1 MYLNTCSPCSVLA
14 VPQHQGFKLH
24 SAPQST
30 SHVIPA
36 LRSGPSFTPRLT
48 PLVQMNVPPEA
59 KLGQH
64 RCARGQ
70 GTRDGFGTLIPDLV
84 VVRIRVVNNR
94 RARIATVGVRDKVG
108 PQCVTEPSTHLLG
121 NVRECRLQ
129 PAPALLCALACHLG
143 QFDRVGGTHTGD
155 GVVRT
160 QAMSQHP
167 RAAGVL
173 WLREPAVTARSR
185 VRAWRWRRT
194 PPALSLS
201 RLDIAAAAVQW
212 LWAPASQ
219 LKASPGLATARRVTR
234 KAPLVSSLRLCVD
247 MSCDLERPL

>member
-1 MYLNTCSPCSVLA
+1 M
-14 VPQHQGFKLH
+14 
-24 SAPQST
+24 
-30 SHVIPA
+30 
-36 LRSGPSFTPRLT
+36 
-48 PLVQMNVPPEA
+48 
-59 KLGQH
+59 
-64 RCARGQ
+64 
-70 GTRDGFGTLIPDLV
+70 
-84 VVRIRVVNNR
+84 
-94 RARIATVGVRDKVG
+94 
-108 PQCVTEPSTHLLG
+108 TEPSTHLLG

-212 LWAPASQ
+212 LWAPAVTAQSE
-219 LKASPGLATARRVTR
+219 SGLGNGSEGDSKGALGVVI
-234 KAPLVSSLRLCVD
+234 LIVFD
-247 MSCDLERPL
+247 MSCELERPL